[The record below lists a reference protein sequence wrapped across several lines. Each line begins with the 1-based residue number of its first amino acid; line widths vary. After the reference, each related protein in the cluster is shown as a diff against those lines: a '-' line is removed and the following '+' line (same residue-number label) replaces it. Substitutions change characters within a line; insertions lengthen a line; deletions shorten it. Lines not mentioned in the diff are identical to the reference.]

1 MENSNVDH
9 YYDDFNAAEF
19 AATFVYDDASAMSGT
34 TSNSTSGSPWPGYP
48 SGYSMTHI
56 VISAVVVTAIM
67 LVIILGNVLVV
78 VAVALERSLAGT
90 QNWFIASLAVSDILV
105 GLFIMPLSLTNEL
118 LGYWPF
124 GSVLC
129 DLWLSTDVLLCTA
142 SILNLVLISVDRYC
156 SITKA
161 LSYAQFR
168 TRRRAT
174 GMIAV
179 VWVLSA
185 VICFPP
191 LAGWKRPQPVRDDG
205 LDQCVLSQE
214 PGYVVYSTVGSFY
227 IPLVVMFAVYL
238 KIFHVTRVRARRNL
252 AKTTKLPSQSAVVRL
267 VLLRM
272 FMHRLVVR
280 LPDVLLLR
288 P

>member
-1 MENSNVDH
+1 MERS
-9 YYDDFNAAEF
+9 
-19 AATFVYDDASAMSGT
+19 FV
-34 TSNSTSGSPWPGYP
+34 
-48 SGYSMTHI
+48 
-56 VISAVVVTAIM
+56 
-67 LVIILGNVLVV
+67 VLERSL
-78 VAVALERSLAGT
+78 VALERSLAGT
-90 QNWFIASLAVSDILV
+90 QNWFIASLAVSDIFV
-105 GLFIMPLSLTNEL
+105 GLFIMPLSLAYEL

-156 SITKA
+156 SVTRPV
-161 LSYAQFR
+161 SYAQFR

-191 LAGWKRPQPVRDDG
+191 LAGWKREQPVRDDG
-205 LDQCVLSQE
+205 LDPCVLSQE

-238 KIFHVTRVRARRNL
+238 KIFHVTRARARRSL
-252 AKTTKLPSQSAVVRL
+252 AKTIRQPTITGL
-267 VLLRM
+267 VTT
-272 FMHRLVVR
+272 
-280 LPDVLLLR
+280 
-288 P
+288 